1 MTQEEY
7 SKLFHK
13 EKISLAAF
21 KILFQCDKEKS
32 ARRELKRWTKP
43 EERRNEPETNDQN

>member
-7 SKLFHK
+7 SKLFHT
-13 EKISLAAF
+13 EKLNLAAF

-32 ARRELKRWTKP
+32 ARRELKRR
-43 EERRNEPETNDQN
+43 EEKKK

>member
-32 ARRELKRWTKP
+32 ARRELKRRTKSDAIRARG
-43 EERRNEPETNDQN
+43 EVK